1 MNRSFPEKLN
11 LSKYVNELVG
21 FRIRE
26 VDSLYTRS
34 REIHDGIADISW
46 VSALWNAVMG
56 DQTLA
61 DVVAGIFTGVTSALQ
76 TVKDGLSKAWD
87 GIRSAGQFVTNTVLD
102 AIGSG
107 ISSLLNKF
115 IRVLLISINSV
126 LGTEI
131 RAEENL
137 LRINNEF
144 YRFAVQFNNSK
155 LNLVIFNST
164 IALLDLSSMFEVETL
179 GPKEA
184 LVDIYQYFTE
194 GTGLEMLKLSITMI
208 LGEVFLST
216 VIGISDN
223 AIATY
228 GQYAFYI
235 ILLAFLYQLFRSGGV
250 FGPKPSPEVASALSE
265 YNTFMVLYLMMG
277 LLVMNKLELDEL
289 TLKLLISEFGTVILA
304 IILETGLFNF
314 VHFMSGNKDVIEGI
328 SWMPE
333 LLATVVTGIMFVGE
347 LLAIRRV
354 MGKILILTV
363 NTLLIITHLML
374 AIIWDGV

>member
-1 MNRSFPEKLN
+1 M
-11 LSKYVNELVG
+11 G
-21 FRIRE
+21 IRIRA
-26 VDSLYTRS
+26 VDSLYPLPGT
-34 REIHDGIADISW
+34 ICVNIMYNFW
-46 VSALWNAVMG
+46 VSALWDAIMG
-56 DQTLA
+56 GQTLA
-61 DVVAGIFTGVTSALQ
+61 DVVAGIFTGVTTALE
-76 TVKDGLSKAWD
+76 TVKKNLNAAWD
-87 GIRSAGQFVTNTVLD
+87 GIKSAGQFVTNTVLN

-179 GPKEA
+179 GPEEA

-194 GTGLEMLKLSITMI
+194 GTGLEMLKLSIAMI
-208 LGEVFLST
+208 LGEIFLST

-228 GQYAFYI
+228 GQYALYI
-235 ILLAFLYQLFRSGGV
+235 ILLAFLYQLFRSGGI
-250 FGPKPSPEVASALSE
+250 FGPKPSPEVAAALSE

-277 LLVMNKLELDEL
+277 LLVMRNIKLKEL
-289 TLKLLISEFGTVILA
+289 TLKLLISEYGTVILA

-333 LLATVVTGIMFVGE
+333 LLATAITGIMFVGE